1 MVKKK
6 FTPIDFSKRK
16 SRTPTSSRIMIM
28 LSVLFSVPFLLP
40 SYVFLMFALAP
51 TVVAALV
58 EKGEYR
64 YAWLCVGGTNV
75 AGAAPYFFD
84 LWARGHTLATA
95 VGLLLDM
102 SSMLIVYSAA
112 AAGWM
117 LYLGVPPVV
126 GIFLGVISKRRIA
139 TLKAI
144 QKKLVEE
151 WGPQI
156 AEAAKSSD

>member
-1 MVKKK
+1 MAKRKVKA
-6 FTPIDFSKRK
+6 IDFTRRK
-16 SRTPTSSRIMIM
+16 SRTPASSRIMII

-40 SYVFLMFALAP
+40 SYIFLMFALAP
-51 TVVAALV
+51 TMVAALV

-84 LWARGHTLATA
+84 LWAKGHSLGTA
-95 VGLLLDM
+95 VRLLLDIP
-102 SSMLIVYSAA
+102 SMLIVYSAA
-112 AAGWM
+112 AAGWL

-126 GIFLGVISKRRIA
+126 GIFLGVISQRRIA

-156 AEAAKSSD
+156 AEAAKAE